1 MNTEQLISKKVKHNF
16 NKKLKQVL
24 FDVIS
29 LEEHFDGLLIHKS
42 DIIYLEEGELVNGY
56 VKAGD
61 VNMDD
66 AVSKEFVEKDDFK
79 WIDPKVLIKK
89 HAENFSWKEGIVDS
103 EVALVMSFE
112 EAEQLVNTGHLIALP
127 EWKGFWFKNLKTNE
141 LLVLTKE
148 GEITK
153 SIFDEFKERNDWKVV
168 NPTEEQAE
176 LLEDYWEAFENSLK
190 ENTKTPQAVLEI
202 EVTAETLN
210 DNPELV
216 AEGIV
221 AGETITVDA
230 VETIEEIIPAKVVK
244 KKTSKKQ

>member
-1 MNTEQLISKKVKHNF
+1 MKSEQLIAKKVKHHF
-16 NKKLKQVL
+16 DQKLKQVL
-24 FDVIS
+24 FDVNS
-29 LEEHFDGLLIHKS
+29 LEDHYDGLLIHKS

-66 AVSKEFVEKDDFK
+66 AVSKEFVES
-79 WIDPKVLIKK
+79 PK
-89 HAENFSWKEGIVDS
+89 ETE
-103 EVALVMSFE
+103 MSFE
-112 EAEQLVNTGHLIALP
+112 EAEKFVNTGHLIALP
-127 EWKGFWFKNLKTNE
+127 EWKGFWFKNFKTNE

-153 SIFDEFKERNDWKVV
+153 SIFDEFKERNDWEVV

-190 ENTKTPQAVLEI
+190 ENTKTPETVLEI

-216 AEGIV
+216 AEGV
-221 AGETITVDA
+221 VVGETITVDD
-230 VETIEEIIPAKVVK
+230 VEEIEEIIPAKVAK
-244 KKTSKKQ
+244 KKNNKKQ